1 MEDTLKLPGA
11 RIVLECLKR
20 EGVDIIFGLP
30 GGAVLPIYD
39 ALYDFEGLRHILVRQ
54 EAAAGHAA
62 EGYARTTGKVGACI
76 VTSGPAATNLV
87 TALQDALMDSIPIV
101 AFTGQVPTHLI
112 GNDAFQEADNVG
124 ISRSATKHNYLVKD
138 GAELSA
144 IVKEAFHI
152 ASTGRPGPVHV
163 DLPKDILVKEW
174 TFDYPEH
181 VHLRSYNPTYEG
193 HPGQIKKAA
202 RALVRAKRPV
212 LYVGGGAI
220 SADASPEL
228 MELAELT
235 QIPITQTL
243 MGLGAFP
250 MAHPLSLDMLGM
262 HGTYYANMAVHHSD
276 VLVAVGARFD
286 DRVTG
291 RVDAF
296 SPKAEIIHIDIDP
309 SSISK
314 NIKVD
319 IPIVGDCKR
328 VLAKL
333 VEAVREELKSYP
345 AGAVREAR
353 RQWAEQIAEW
363 RRDQPLRYEWSED
376 VIKPQYVMEELSTLT
391 DGEAFVVTGVG
402 QHQMWAAQYY
412 RFKHPRRWCTSGGL
426 GTMGYGLPTA
436 MGVQAAHPGKLVI
449 NIDGDGSFQM
459 NSQEM
464 ATCFTEHLPVKTVI
478 INNSGHGMVRQWQ
491 RIIYKER
498 YCAIDL
504 PGIPD
509 WVKLAEAYG
518 CVGIRVTKPSELVP
532 AIEKM
537 IATPAPVILDVIVD
551 KDECVFPMVP
561 AGGANTDM
569 ILVPPTREVKE
580 RAAKSQTGF

>member
-1 MEDTLKLPGA
+1 MF
-11 RIVLECLKR
+11 LECLKR
-20 EGVDIIFGLP
+20 EGVDVLFGLP

-39 ALYDFEGLRHILVRQ
+39 ALYDFDGLRHILVRQ

-62 EGYARTTGKVGACI
+62 EGYARTTGRVGACL
-76 VTSGPAATNLV
+76 VTSGPAATYLV
-87 TALQDALMDSIPIV
+87 TALQDAMMDSIPIV

-124 ISRSATKHNYLVKD
+124 ITRPCTKHNFLVKD
-138 GAELSA
+138 GKDLGP
-144 IVKEAFHI
+144 IIREAFHI

-163 DLPKDILVKEW
+163 DLPKDVLVKEAELVW
-174 TFDYPEH
+174 PEK
-181 VHLRSYNPTYEG
+181 VQMRSYNPNYSG

-202 RALVRAKRPV
+202 RLMLRARRPV
-212 LYVGGGAI
+212 LYVGGGVI
-220 SADASPEL
+220 SADAHAEL

-235 QIPITQTL
+235 QIPLTTTL

-250 MAHPLSLDMLGM
+250 SAHPLCLDMLGM
-262 HGTYYANMAVHHSD
+262 HGAYYANMAVHHSD

-291 RVDAF
+291 KVEAF
-296 SPKAEIIHIDIDP
+296 APNAEIVHIDIDP

-319 IPIVGDCKR
+319 VPIVGDCRR
-328 VLAKL
+328 VLKAL
-333 VEAVREELKSYP
+333 VEAVREEMHEDVPSLVK
-345 AGAVREAR
+345 EAR
-353 RQWAEQIAEW
+353 KQWLVQIGEW
-363 RRDQPLRYEWSED
+363 RAKFPLRYDWDDE
-376 VIKPQYVMEELSTLT
+376 VIKPQYVIEEISNLT
-391 DGEAFVVTGVG
+391 QGEALMVTGVG

-412 RFKHPRRWCTSGGL
+412 RFKHPRAWFTSGGL

-436 MGVQAAHPGKLVI
+436 MGVQAAHPGRLVI
-449 NIDGDGSFQM
+449 DVDGDGSFAM
-459 NSQEM
+459 NSQEL
-464 ATCFTEHLPVKTVI
+464 ATCFTEHLPVKVVI

-518 CVGIRVTKPSELVP
+518 CMGLRVTKPSEVRP

-537 IATPAPVILDVIVD
+537 IETAGPVILDVCVD

-569 ILVPPTREVKE
+569 ILVPPSREVREK
-580 RAAKSQTGF
+580 AAKSQTGF

>member
-1 MEDTLKLPGA
+1 MKFSGA
-11 RIVLECLKR
+11 RILLECLKR
-20 EGVDIIFGLP
+20 EGVDTIFGLP

-62 EGYARTTGKVGACI
+62 EGYARATGRPGVCL

-124 ISRSATKHNYLVKD
+124 ITRSATKHNFLVKD
-138 GAELSA
+138 GKDLAV
-144 IVKEAFHI
+144 IIKEAFHI

-174 TFDYPEH
+174 TFEYPES
-181 VHLRSYNPTYEG
+181 VHLRSYNPTYDG

-212 LYVGGGAI
+212 LYVGGGVI
-220 SADASPEL
+220 SSNASPEL
-228 MELAELT
+228 YELAELT
-235 QIPITQTL
+235 QVPVTQTL
-243 MGLGAFP
+243 MGLGSFP

-262 HGTYYANMAVHHSD
+262 HGTYYANMAVHNSD
-276 VLVAVGARFD
+276 CLVAVGARFD

-296 SPKAEIIHIDIDP
+296 APNAEIIHIDIDP

-314 NIKVD
+314 NIQVG

-333 VEAVREELKSYP
+333 VEAVREESKSYP
-345 AGAVREAR
+345 QGVVKEAR
-353 RQWAEQIAEW
+353 RQWADQIAEW
-363 RRDQPLRYEWSED
+363 KRDQPLRYEWSDD
-376 VIKPQYVMEELSTLT
+376 VIKPQYVIEEISNLT
-391 DGEAFVVTGVG
+391 NGEALMVTGVG

-436 MGVQAAHPGKLVI
+436 MGVQAGNPGKLVI
-449 NIDGDGSFQM
+449 NIDGDGSFAM
-459 NSQEM
+459 NSQEL
-464 ATCFTEHLPVKTVI
+464 ATCFEEGLPVKTVI
-478 INNSGHGMVRQWQ
+478 INNGGHGMVRQWQ

-498 YCAIDL
+498 FCAIDL
-504 PGIPD
+504 GSSPD
-509 WVKLAEAYG
+509 FVKLAEAYG
-518 CVGIRVTKPSELVP
+518 CTGIRATKPSEVVP
-532 AIEKM
+532 ALEKM
-537 IATPAPVILDVIVD
+537 IATPGPVVLDVRVN

-561 AGGANTDM
+561 AGGANIDM
-569 ILVPPTREVKE
+569 ILAPPSIEVRD

>member
-1 MEDTLKLPGA
+1 L
-11 RIVLECLKR
+11 LECLKR
-20 EGVDIIFGLP
+20 EGVDTIFGLP

-62 EGYARTTGKVGACI
+62 EGYARATGRPGVCL

-124 ISRSATKHNYLVKD
+124 ITRSCTKHNFLVKD
-138 GAELSA
+138 GKDLAP
-144 IVKEAFHI
+144 IIREAFHI
-152 ASTGRPGPVHV
+152 ATTGRPGPVHV
-163 DLPKDILVKEW
+163 DLPKDILVKEVELLW
-174 TFDYPEH
+174 PER
-181 VHLRSYNPTYEG
+181 VHMRSYNPNYDG

-202 RALVRAKRPV
+202 RLLLRARRPV
-212 LYVGGGAI
+212 LYVGGGVI
-220 SADASPEL
+220 SSDANAEL
-228 MELAELT
+228 LELAELT
-235 QIPITQTL
+235 QIPVTTTL
-243 MGLGAFP
+243 MGLGSFP
-250 MAHPLSLDMLGM
+250 SDHPLCLDMLGM
-262 HGTYYANMAVHHSD
+262 HGSYYANMAVHHSD

-291 RVDAF
+291 KVEAF
-296 SPKAEIIHIDIDP
+296 APHAEIVHIDIDP

-314 NIKVD
+314 NIKVHV
-319 IPIVGDCKR
+319 PIVGDCRR
-328 VLAKL
+328 VLRAL
-333 VEAVREELKSYP
+333 IEAVREESREDVP
-345 AGAVREAR
+345 AAVRDGRA
-353 RQWAEQIAEW
+353 QWAGQIAEW
-363 RRDQPLRYEWSED
+363 RAKFPFRYDWDDD
-376 VIKPQYVMEELSTLT
+376 VIKPQFVIEQLSKLT
-391 DGEAFVVTGVG
+391 QGEAFIVTGVG

-412 RFKHPRRWCTSGGL
+412 KFKHPRAWFTSGGL

-436 MGVQAAHPGKLVI
+436 MGVQAAHPGRLVV
-449 NIDGDGSFQM
+449 NVDGDGSFSM

-464 ATCFTEHLPVKTVI
+464 ATCFVEHLPVKTVI
-478 INNSGHGMVRQWQ
+478 LNNSGHGMVRQWQ

-498 YCAIDL
+498 YCSIDL

-518 CVGIRVTKPSELVP
+518 CMGLRVTKPAEVLP
-532 AIEKM
+532 ALEKM
-537 IATPAPVILDVIVD
+537 IATPGPVILDVCVD

-569 ILVPPTREVKE
+569 ILAQPSREMKE
-580 RAAKSQTGF
+580 KAARAQTGF